1 MDSSKLVGITFSS
14 FDLFHAGHVLMLEEA
29 KSNCDYLIV
38 GLQTDPTIDR
48 PNKNKPVQ
56 SVYERYVQLKGC
68 KFVDEIIPYS
78 TEDEVREIL
87 MSRLPDIRF
96 IGEEYRLVDFT
107 GKDLCKFLDIE
118 IFYNKRQHSYST
130 SELRKKIE
138 ELGCKS

>member
-1 MDSSKLVGITFSS
+1 
-14 FDLFHAGHVLMLEEA
+14 MLEEA
-29 KSNCDYLIV
+29 KANCDYLIV
-38 GLQTDPTIDR
+38 CLQTDPTLDR

-78 TEDEVREIL
+78 TEDEVKEIL
-87 MSRLPDIRF
+87 MSRLPNIRF
-96 IGEEYRLVDFT
+96 IGEEYKLIDFT